1 MALSPEAE
9 TLWSISSVVGFLA
22 FILSCWIVC
31 AVRMAIRRRD
41 GIKAGCWGD
50 VCEDCCSA
58 CCCNPCTQCQIF
70 RHEKVSCKHNTYSLC
85 APEATP
91 V

>member
-1 MALSPEAE
+1 MKLTPEAE

-22 FILSCWIVC
+22 FILSTWVVC
-31 AVRMAIRRRD
+31 TVRQAIRRRD
-41 GIKAGCWGD
+41 GIKEGGCCSC
-50 VCEDCCSA
+50 CEDCCCA
-58 CCCNPCTQCQIF
+58 VCCNPCTQCQIF
-70 RHEKVSCKHNTYSLC
+70 RHERVSCKHNTYSLC